1 MKQDDGPMRKSN
13 DPKGAGGPNFLL
25 YAGIAGVGVVLV
37 AVLLVNQHRHEIA
50 FPVLQQLLRASKFKS
65 LHFENTGKFA
75 LNPETGEQYTG
86 KLEISEQRNDQ
97 TFTVEYS

>member
-13 DPKGAGGPNFLL
+13 DPKGTGGPNFLL

-65 LHFENTGKFA
+65 LH
-75 LNPETGEQYTG
+75 LS
-86 KLEISEQRNDQ
+86 LIHI
-97 TFTVEYS
+97 